1 MTGTFSELVEHYL
14 AMRRGL
20 GYRLERQAAYLR
32 GFAGFLDRSGCD
44 GSVPLALSVE
54 WAAATSSSD
63 SHNPARRLMI
73 VRGFLRYLAALDG
86 ATEVPPPGLLGPTL
100 HRSSPHVY
108 SDEEIASLLQA
119 AAGLSP
125 PGGLR
130 PHCYVTL
137 LSLLACTG
145 LRISEA
151 LALSRGDVDLTAGVL
166 SVRAGKGGK
175 ARLVP
180 LHESALEPLAAYASE
195 CQRSGATAGSDAFFR
210 TERHDRLTYQA
221 VRSTFTALRR
231 QLGWSSQGRTRL
243 PRLHDLRHR
252 MVVKRVLLWHAE
264 GVDVDAKIAVLA
276 TYLGHT
282 LVSDLYWYF
291 SATPELMNA
300 AAERF
305 TTLGD
310 QVQGGVR

>member
-1 MTGTFSELVEHYL
+1 MTSTFTELAESYVE
-14 AMRRGL
+14 MRRSL
-20 GYRLERQAAYLR
+20 GYRLEGQATYLR
-32 GFAGFLDRSGCD
+32 SFAGFLDRSGCD
-44 GSVPLALSVE
+44 GPVPLALSVE
-54 WAAATSSSD
+54 WAAATSASD
-63 SHNPARRLMI
+63 PHNPARRLTV
-73 VRGFLRYLAALDG
+73 VRGFLRFLASLDG
-86 ATEVPPPGLLGPTL
+86 DTEVPPPGLLGPAL
-100 HRSSPHVY
+100 HRTSPHVY
-108 SDEEIASLLQA
+108 SDEEIASLLRA

-125 PGGLR
+125 SGGLR

-151 LALSRGDVDLTAGVL
+151 LALSRDDVDLTAGVL

-175 ARLVP
+175 SRLVP
-180 LHESALEPLAAYASE
+180 LHPSALEPLEAYASL
-195 CQRSGATAGSDAFFR
+195 CHRYGATQGSDAFFR
-210 TERHDRLTYQA
+210 TERQERLTYQA
-221 VRSTFTALRR
+221 VRSTFRALRR